1 MTSSALKLRP
11 LLRPGPGAAAMICL
25 CLAQA
30 ALAEE
35 TRIYQWRDANGV
47 VSYAQHPPPAG
58 TRGVTS
64 RVVDVRSLTPAQ
76 QAAVRANLAGDD
88 AAGLAAA
95 RSFRDKVDAADL
107 KVNLALQQL
116 ARAEQAMRDGREPLA
131 GERVGNARGGSR
143 LRADYFD
150 RQQQLEDAVKDAR
163 AKLDEAYRVR
173 ASITP

>member
-1 MTSSALKLRP
+1 MTKSALKLRP
-11 LLRPGPGAAAMICL
+11 LLRSGPVVAATICL
-25 CLAQA
+25 SIAQA

-35 TRIYQWRDANGV
+35 TRIYEWREANGV
-47 VSYAQHPPPAG
+47 VTYAQHPPPAG
-58 TRGVTS
+58 TKGVSS
-64 RVVDVRSLTPAQ
+64 RVIEIRSLTPAR
-76 QAAVRANLAGDD
+76 QAAVKASLAGDD

-95 RSFRDKVDAADL
+95 KIFRDKVDAADR

-163 AKLDEAYRVR
+163 AKVDEAYRLR
-173 ASITP
+173 AAVTP